1 MTQIK
6 STVFYDCSKLKSV
19 FENTGVEF
27 EKSGIAPDL
36 TSFINYFLPL
46 GAKFLSES
54 YVAYEKDKVQGLI
67 TLEKDEKNRINRVA
81 NCMQKNYDKSV
92 LASVRQIRA
101 IEAIARAQG
110 LDKLD
115 EPLRQTAQ
123 ARLEDKEASFK
134 ELAQRLNI
142 SKSCL
147 NHRLRKLTQIA
158 DELNGGQH
166 GTR

>member
-1 MTQIK
+1 
-6 STVFYDCSKLKSV
+6 
-19 FENTGVEF
+19 
-27 EKSGIAPDL
+27 
-36 TSFINYFLPL
+36 
-46 GAKFLSES
+46 
-54 YVAYEKDKVQGLI
+54 
-67 TLEKDEKNRINRVA
+67 
-81 NCMQKNYDKSV
+81 MQKNYDKSV